1 MDSRNLP
8 NAVSFSD
15 EKMRKVSLFGSEHY
29 FCDLYCLKPG
39 QQQRVHRHQES
50 DKIYYVVEGT
60 GVFHVGGEE
69 RSLGTGDIV
78 VAKPGEDH
86 GVRNEQDTNLV
97 LLVFMSPC
105 P

>member
-1 MDSRNLP
+1 MDSRNVL
-8 NAVSFSD
+8 NVVRFSD
-15 EKMRKVSLFGSEHY
+15 EKMQKVSLFGSDHY

-60 GVFHVGGEE
+60 GLFHIAGEE
-69 RSLGTGDIV
+69 RSLGPGEIAI
-78 VAKPGEDH
+78 AKPEEDH
-86 GVRNEQDTNLV
+86 GVRNEQSANLV
-97 LLVFMSPC
+97 LLVFMSPR

>member
-1 MDSRNLP
+1 MDSRSLP
-8 NAVSFSD
+8 SAVSFSE
-15 EKMRKVSLFGSEHY
+15 EKMQKVSLFGSDHY
-29 FCDLYCLKPG
+29 FCDLYCLRPG

-60 GVFHVGGEE
+60 GLFHVGGEE
-69 RSLGTGDIV
+69 RALGPGDIV

-86 GVRNEQDTNLV
+86 GVRNEQDDDLV